1 MLSEKKRF
9 TTFYKLTDS
18 EINQI
23 KQHLKEESPAELKK
37 IIDKQ
42 AEQIKKL
49 EDQLKTMK
57 SQQNKQNKL
66 LEEQKLLKNVSE
78 DYENQLRKLKNQLQD
93 LESKVNRQS
102 YLIDN
107 ISYKNKSEKSTD
119 EQTEKK
125 FDDMSAKIDNLSSIL
140 NTKADKSEINHIE
153 YEIEDLSKN
162 LDKKADKTVVEKIQE
177 KLEDFSNK
185 FEEFKAK
192 FTWSWD
198 AFCYDTDITFIL
210 FTVILSIVLF
220 LASNGLLIYLQIIG
234 MPILDLWLDA
244 LILLGISALPF
255 IILMVLTFII
265 GEPDIDVILVTLL
278 ILLIAAVVMV
288 FINFIAFD
296 ILYYFVH

>member
-42 AEQIKKL
+42 AEQIRKL

-107 ISYKNKSEKSTD
+107 ISYKLNNKSEKLTD
-119 EQTEKK
+119 EQTEKR
-125 FDDMSAKIDNLSSIL
+125 FDDISAKIDNLSEIL
-140 NTKADKSEINHIE
+140 NKKADKSEINHIE
-153 YEIEDLSKN
+153 YEIEDLSEN
-162 LDKKADKTVVEKIQE
+162 LDKKADKAVIEKTEKFVEDLKE
-177 KLEDFSNK
+177 KLNK
-185 FEEFKAK
+185 HIDEAFKLPEFDLEI
-192 FTWSWD
+192 FMVVLSL
-198 AFCYDTDITFIL
+198 IL
-210 FTVILSIVLF
+210 FI
-220 LASNGLLIYLQIIG
+220 ASNGLLVYLQIIG
-234 MPILDLWLDA
+234 MPILDLWSDA

-255 IILMVLTFII
+255 VALIIFFLIFEAI
-265 GEPDIDVILVTLL
+265 DIDDILFTVLFTLL

-288 FINFIAFD
+288 LINFIAFD

>member
-42 AEQIKKL
+42 AEQIRKL

-153 YEIEDLSKN
+153 YEIEDLAEN
-162 LDKKADKTVVEKIQE
+162 LDKKADKAVVEKTEKFVEDLKE
-177 KLEDFSNK
+177 KLNK
-185 FEEFKAK
+185 HIDEAFKLPEF
-192 FTWSWD
+192 D
-198 AFCYDTDITFIL
+198 LDIFMLVLSLIL
-210 FTVILSIVLF
+210 FI
-220 LASNGLLIYLQIIG
+220 ASNGLLVYLQIIG
-234 MPILDLWLDA
+234 MPILDLWSDA
-244 LILLGISALPF
+244 LILFGISELP
-255 IILMVLTFII
+255 IIILTFID
-265 GEPDIDVILVTLL
+265 GWDIDTIVIILL

>member
-42 AEQIKKL
+42 AEQIRKL

-153 YEIEDLSKN
+153 YEIEDLAEN
-162 LDKKADKTVVEKIQE
+162 LDKKADKAVVEKTEKFVEDLKE
-177 KLEDFSNK
+177 KLNK
-185 FEEFKAK
+185 HIDEAFKLPEF
-192 FTWSWD
+192 D
-198 AFCYDTDITFIL
+198 LDIFMLVLSLIL
-210 FTVILSIVLF
+210 FI
-220 LASNGLLIYLQIIG
+220 ASNGLLVYLQIIG

-244 LILLGISALPF
+244 LILFGISELP
-255 IILMVLTFII
+255 IIILTFID
-265 GEPDIDVILVTLL
+265 GWDIDTIVIILL

>member
-177 KLEDFSNK
+177 KLEDFSKK

-198 AFCYDTDITFIL
+198 AFCYDTDITFIIFMLVLSLIL
-210 FTVILSIVLF
+210 FI
-220 LASNGLLIYLQIIG
+220 ASNGLLVYLQIIG
-234 MPILDLWLDA
+234 MPILDLWSDA
-244 LILLGISALPF
+244 LILFGISELP
-255 IILMVLTFII
+255 IIILTFID
-265 GEPDIDVILVTLL
+265 GWDIDTIVIILL

>member
-1 MLSEKKRF
+1 MMLSEKKRF

-42 AEQIKKL
+42 AEQIRKL

-153 YEIEDLSKN
+153 YEIEDLAEN
-162 LDKKADKTVVEKIQE
+162 LDKKADKAVVEKTEKFVEDLKE
-177 KLEDFSNK
+177 KLNK
-185 FEEFKAK
+185 HIDEAFKLPEF
-192 FTWSWD
+192 D
-198 AFCYDTDITFIL
+198 LDIFMLVLSLIL
-210 FTVILSIVLF
+210 FI
-220 LASNGLLIYLQIIG
+220 ASNGLLVYLQIIG

-244 LILLGISALPF
+244 LILFGISELP
-255 IILMVLTFII
+255 IIILTFII